1 MKIAMQAY
9 YITVNFNT
17 FSYEKQGFFSFPQ
30 GKNIRKNCPNFSQKN
45 ACFCAFLIDKKM
57 VVQYDKY
64 NGYTNDIR
72 IYERR

>member
-1 MKIAMQAY
+1 MQAY

-30 GKNIRKNCPNFSQKN
+30 GKNIRKNCPNFNKKTGS
-45 ACFCAFLIDKKM
+45 FCAFLIDKKWTPM
-57 VVQYDKY
+57 YDK
-64 NGYTNDIR
+64 NNVYTNNIR